1 MGIVPKWVVAVGAGA
16 LLVILVAAAIWAT
29 RAESEPTA
37 STTAA
42 PAPSSSALPTPTP
55 TPTPEIVLW
64 AGDVCVA
71 RDGFIDSVIAV
82 ASSLEYDPTQPGTV
96 GEQFQRQIE
105 GQFGTIEAEASAMG
119 TALGGIPV
127 DYIEAAAAV
136 SQLQGNLD
144 SLIVAKDAAQ
154 THITAAQQAGDPL
167 TAGVEW
173 LRAAGAAKAAYDVGV
188 ESIDSLQMLTGATEG
203 DVGDAFATAPQCS

>member
-37 STTAA
+37 STTAS
-42 PAPSSSALPTPTP
+42 PPP

-144 SLIVAKDAAQ
+144 ALIVAKDAAQ
-154 THITAAQQAGDPL
+154 THIAAAQQAGDPL

-188 ESIDSLQMLTGATEG
+188 ESIDSLQLLTGATEG
-203 DVGDAFATAPQCS
+203 DVGDAFATAPQCG

>member
-1 MGIVPKWVVAVGAGA
+1 MPKWIVAVGAGA
-16 LLVILVAAAIWAT
+16 LLVLLVAAAIWAT
-29 RAESEPTA
+29 RADSETTA

-71 RDGFIDSVIAV
+71 RDGFIDSVVAV

-127 DYIEAAAAV
+127 DYVEVAAAV

-203 DVGDAFATAPQCS
+203 DVGDAFTTAPQCG

>member
-1 MGIVPKWVVAVGAGA
+1 MGTVPKWVVAVGAAA
-16 LLVILVAAAIWAT
+16 LLAILVAAAIWAT
-29 RAESEPTA
+29 RAEGEPMA
-37 STTAA
+37 STTPA
-42 PAPSSSALPTPTP
+42 PASSSALPTPTP

-64 AGDVCVA
+64 AADVCVA
-71 RDGFIDSVIAV
+71 RDGFIDSVVAV

-105 GQFGTIEAEASAMG
+105 GQFGTIEAEVSAMG
-119 TALGGIPV
+119 AALGGIPV

-136 SQLQGNLD
+136 SLLQGNLD

-154 THITAAQQAGDPL
+154 THITAAQGAGDPL

-188 ESIDSLQMLTGATEG
+188 ESLDSLQMLTGATEG
-203 DVGDAFATAPQCS
+203 DVGEAFALAPQCR

>member
-1 MGIVPKWVVAVGAGA
+1 MDVMPKWVVAVGAAA
-16 LLVILVAAAIWAT
+16 LLAILVAAAIWAT
-29 RAESEPTA
+29 RAESEPIA
-37 STTAA
+37 STTPA
-42 PAPSSSALPTPTP
+42 PASSSALPTPTP

-71 RDGFIDSVIAV
+71 RDGFIDSVVAV

-119 TALGGIPV
+119 AALGGIPV